1 MSRFFKNYDKID
13 LDVFNNVKKSLD
25 DNEIK
30 ELDIS
35 PKYLAMI
42 NIKHCD
48 FCKNVKNENTKT
60 ELVNFFLGYQ
70 ICNDCSIKDIGK
82 TFIKSWYIENNHLP
96 LEYFMKNSDLI
107 KDKDYI
113 ITRSNGKIEKNWML
127 DLESELTLIKKDDL
141 SEDLLIKLYSNE
153 PLIRSITKHIF
164 LSELCRFNDLNEY
177 EIILKFK
184 ELFEIFK
191 NN

>member
-48 FCKNVKNENTKT
+48 FCENIKNEDTIT
-60 ELVNFFLGYQ
+60 EQINFFFGYQ
-70 ICNDCSIKDIGK
+70 ICNECSKKEIGK

-96 LEYFMKNSDLI
+96 LEYFMENSDLI

-153 PLIRSITKHIF
+153 HLIRSITKHIY

>member
-13 LDVFNNVKKSLD
+13 LDIFNNVKKSLD
-25 DNEIK
+25 SNEIK
-30 ELDIS
+30 EININ

-48 FCKNVKNENTKT
+48 FCKNIKNEDTKT
-60 ELVNFFLGYQ
+60 EQINFFYGYQ
-70 ICNDCSIKDIGK
+70 ICNDCSIKEIGK
-82 TFIKSWYIENNHLP
+82 TFIKTWYIKNNHLP
-96 LEYFMKNSDLI
+96 LEYFIKNSDLI
-107 KDKDYI
+107 KDKEYI
-113 ITRSNGKIEKNWML
+113 ITRSSGKIEKNWML
-127 DLESELTLIKKDDL
+127 DLESELTLVKKDDL
-141 SEDLLIKLYSNE
+141 SEDLLLKLYLNE
-153 PLIRSITKHIF
+153 PLLRSISKHIY

-184 ELFEIFK
+184 ELFKIFK